1 MAKILNKDINARFK
15 SATETHIPDVFK
27 TNKLPNNASAEHNN
41 STSIT
46 QPGGLKDYLY
56 IPNWSLEEFIKERT
70 RYVTQGVEGSTV
82 SSYGEP
88 GTYFYKVFFNFNTST
103 GLLGSLIKSTNNS
116 TIKDNNSAWQY
127 LTNNIV
133 GDKFSTQY
141 RGVLLKKRTS
151 LEKFAHIL
159 NYLTKECPWFFKEI
173 TGIAEAIKY
182 DFNEI
187 AKSDGKVINIAFNQD
202 AIDMRVSTLLD
213 LYRDAC
219 FDYKNLKEVLPE
231 NLRKFDM
238 SVILFNPPTIGLN
251 IKPSGFLGGNNL
263 GVIKANDEKSMSFKC
278 IIFKNCEIKYTDLTT
293 ITDTLTNEAGFVN
306 NLTMPITFERFYI
319 YNLNNELNSE
329 ILDNL
334 YRETAIHDELNMTML
349 DSFLSNLTPSVNP
362 ITTGDLSIS
371 DILPNKPPVEDIPDD
386 DQESEYIENEKPYD
400 EPTEEEITDAVN
412 NSTPLE
418 VAEAYND
425 IPDLHD
431 KDKKEIQNTIDKLKQ
446 AYNTDDV
453 IAVYGIGFDS
463 ANAETIAHNNLFAY
477 NKAGYNCAPAGG
489 SAKDKNGSAVA
500 VRYVFKL

>member
-1 MAKILNKDINARFK
+1 MAKILNEDINARFK
-15 SATETHIPDVFK
+15 SATETNIPDVFK
-27 TNKLPNNASAEHNN
+27 TNKLPNNASTEHQD

-70 RYVTQGVEGSTV
+70 RYVTQGTEGSTV

-133 GDKFSTQY
+133 GDKFSSQY

-187 AKSDGKVINIAFNQD
+187 AKSDGKVINIVFNQD
-202 AIDMRVSTLLD
+202 AVDMRISTLLD

-251 IKPSGFLGGNNL
+251 IKEPRNAGSNNI

-293 ITDTLTNEAGFVN
+293 LTDTLSNEAGFVN

-334 YRETAIHDELNMTML
+334 YREVAIFDELNPSLPENM
-349 DSFLSNLTPSVNP
+349 LSNLTPTVTPVS
-362 ITTGDLSIS
+362 TSELSIS
-371 DILPNKPPVEDIPDD
+371 NITPDND
-386 DQESEYIENEKPYD
+386 EESEYIENEEPYD

-431 KDKKEIQNTIDKLKQ
+431 KDKKEIQNTIDKIKQ

-477 NKAGYNCAPAGG
+477 NYAGYNCAPVSG

-500 VRYVFKL
+500 IRYVFKL